1 MLFRSWLLPPF
12 SLPTPPHL
20 PLLAAITTR
29 LGTSHTHTAEATLQL
44 ARAPGLCEGPPPSH
58 RPAVRRQGS
67 FALPTRRGPSSLG
80 GGNAPAFMPTGR
92 GWTRWV
98 LSSCPQGAQASEG
111 DRWGQRAL
119 ARCDKCTHAAWV
131 MRRGE
136 SAPQKTPAPTA
147 LTLTPGRAS
156 PPGPVPGE
164 LCTDLGHRGSW

>member
-1 MLFRSWLLPPF
+1 MEAAGAQRPPF
-12 SLPTPPHL
+12 SLPGPPASVRDRLHPTGRPSEGRAASLCL
-20 PLLAAITTR
+20 P
-29 LGTSHTHTAEATLQL
+29 GE
-44 ARAPGLCEGPPPSH
+44 ARA
-58 RPAVRRQGS
+58 VW
-67 FALPTRRGPSSLG
+67 G